1 MKEICEGV
9 KGDRGEPVTKN
20 RAQNASGKGSKLNF
34 FLEKRVNERDG
45 LSEKKK

>member
-1 MKEICEGV
+1 MKDICGSV

-34 FLEKRVNERDG
+34 FLKKSENKRDG
-45 LSEKKK
+45 FE